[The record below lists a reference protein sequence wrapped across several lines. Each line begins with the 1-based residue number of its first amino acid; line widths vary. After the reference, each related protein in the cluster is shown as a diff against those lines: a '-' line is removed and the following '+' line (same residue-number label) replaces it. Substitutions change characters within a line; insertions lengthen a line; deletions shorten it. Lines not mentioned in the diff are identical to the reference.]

1 MNRGVSAASFRSA
14 ALCFAVGLVLFFV
27 WVGSGRA
34 ASSLPLSSRPASR
47 AVAVSG
53 PILAVNPTSLD
64 FGSSLVGVPVSHT
77 LAVLNVGE
85 EPLTLTGV
93 QSSDPHFTTSF
104 TVFVSIPG
112 GSYHDLTVSYLPTG
126 SSVDT
131 GNLTLISSAGSK
143 VVPLTGR
150 GTFEAN
156 PGRVLIAPGGQAPGD
171 QFGNSVSSAGDVNKD
186 GFDDLIVGSWTSDAN
201 GGDAGRAY
209 VFLGGSS
216 PSSSPA
222 LILNGQSFNDNFG
235 TSVSGGADVNGD
247 GYDDVIVGAWKND
260 AAINDAGR
268 AYIYFGGPSLDGA
281 ADVVLTGAVVSSGWF
296 GVSVSMAG
304 DVNKDGFADVIVGA
318 AGAGRAYVYFGGPSM
333 DSVADLILTGSAPG
347 YGWSVSGAG
356 DVNADG
362 YDDVIVGDY
371 ANGAGG
377 IQAGRAFVYFGGSTP
392 DNVADWVLTGTPGE
406 RLGIHVAS
414 AGKVNGDDYGD
425 ILIGADYNSA
435 GGTRAGR
442 AYLFHGGP
450 APDTTPD
457 LILTG
462 DLAEGGFGAE
472 LSSAGDVNADGYDDL
487 FVSAWLHDGP
497 GIDAGKAYVFLGGPN
512 ADNVPDFTFSG
523 DAPGD
528 RFGQAVASVGD
539 MDGDGGVD
547 LVVGAYFNDFT
558 ADDAGR
564 AYVLSVS
571 SPSPSNHPPVLT
583 VPSSV
588 LAAEGASIAF
598 TVQATDPDGDAVT
611 IGALNR
617 PVGSVFVDL
626 GTGSAQF
633 SWTPGFS
640 QAGTY
645 SVTFTAR
652 DERGAD
658 ALSKQVSLVIDNVNR
673 PPAAV
678 PGGPYT
684 GVVNVAVTFVGT
696 GSSDPDGDALTYQWT
711 FGDGSTGVGVN
722 PVHAYG
728 AGGSYP
734 VTLQVSDGTLGSA
747 ASTIATIQD
756 VFQARAFLEGGNQT
770 TRLSSGKASTCVQ
783 IEPVGGAY
791 SNSSIVA
798 ASVVMISAG
807 TGSVDRISAIADKTS
822 FGGDRDRNGVDE
834 ITSCFR
840 KEDMRLLFG
849 NLTGGKHL
857 VGVALEGDLTTGG
870 RFHATLEMEIVASG
884 GGQTVS
890 VSPNPLNPSAT
901 LTYRTTR
908 PGAVTITVFDPSG
921 RAVRTLL
928 RESFVPAGYHDVKVD
943 GTGDGGARLA
953 SGVYFYR
960 VDTADGA
967 ATGRFVLMK

>member
-1 MNRGVSAASFRSA
+1 MNRGVSAASFRST
-14 ALCFAVGLVLFFV
+14 ALCSAVVLATFFV
-27 WVGSGRA
+27 WVGSSFA
-34 ASSLPLSSRPASR
+34 ASTLPLSSQPASR
-47 AVAVSG
+47 AAAVSG

-64 FGSSLVGVPVSHT
+64 FGSSFVGVPVSHT

-85 EPLTLTGV
+85 QPLTLTGV
-93 QSSDPHFTTSF
+93 QSSDSHFTTSF

-201 GGDAGRAY
+201 GSDAGRAY

-260 AAINDAGR
+260 AAISDAGR

-333 DSVADLILTGSAPG
+333 DSVADLVLTGFAPG

-406 RLGIHVAS
+406 RFGVHVAS
-414 AGKVNGDDYGD
+414 AGKVNGDAYGD

-442 AYLFHGGP
+442 AYLFHGGT

-457 LILTG
+457 LVLTG
-462 DLAEGGFGAE
+462 DLAQGGFGAE

-487 FVSAWLHDGP
+487 FVSAWLHDQP
-497 GIDAGKAYVFLGGPN
+497 GSEAGRAYVFLGGPL
-512 ADNVPDFTFSG
+512 ADDVPDFTFNG
-523 DAPGD
+523 DAQGD
-528 RFGQAVASVGD
+528 RFGNAVASVGD

-558 ADDAGR
+558 ANDGGR
-564 AYVLSVS
+564 AYVVTVS
-571 SPSPSNHPPVLT
+571 SAVNRPPVLT

-611 IGALNR
+611 IGAQNR
-617 PVGSVFVDL
+617 PVGSVLVDL

-633 SWTPGFS
+633 SWIPGFS

-645 SVTFTAR
+645 TVTFTAR
-652 DERGAD
+652 DAQGAD
-658 ALSKQVSLVIDNVNR
+658 AQPRQVALVIDNVNR
-673 PPAAV
+673 APVAA
-678 PGGPYT
+678 PGGPYA
-684 GVVNVAVTFVGT
+684 GVVNVPIFLVGT
-696 GSSDPDGDALTYQWT
+696 ASSDPDGDALTYQWT
-711 FGDGSTGVGVN
+711 FGDGSTGAGPN
-722 PVHAYG
+722 PAHAYG
-728 AGGSYP
+728 AGGSYA
-734 VTLQVSDGTLGSA
+734 VMLHVSDGTLQDA
-747 ASTIATIQD
+747 ASTTATIQD
-756 VFQARAFLEGGNQT
+756 VFQARAFLEGGNKT
-770 TRLSSGKASTCVQ
+770 TKLGSGKATTCVQ
-783 IEPVGGAY
+783 IEPVEGAY
-791 SNSSIVA
+791 ANSSIVA
-798 ASVVMISAG
+798 GSVVMISNG
-807 TGSVDRISAIADKTS
+807 TGSVDRINAIADKS
-822 FGGDRDRNGVDE
+822 AFGADRDRNGVDE

-857 VGVALEGDLTTGG
+857 VGVTLEGDLTTGG

-928 RESFVPAGYHDVKVD
+928 RESFVSAGYHDVKVD

-960 VDTADGA
+960 VDTADGV
-967 ATGRFVLMK
+967 ATGRFVVMK